1 MVFGIAWAAL
11 AFTFFYRWSSRTS
24 WSEPHRLASVF
35 GATLSSMAIPSMTIA
50 SWPKIDIL
58 GKLIFDAFSL
68 AGFLLL
74 ATKVFRKQ
82 DHALPRF
89 TTN

>member
-1 MVFGIAWAAL
+1 
-11 AFTFFYRWSSRTS
+11 
-24 WSEPHRLASVF
+24 
-35 GATLSSMAIPSMTIA
+35 MAIPSMTIA